1 MKGFFDTEPSV
12 IPTASSTR
20 GGGRG
25 SAFSANN
32 YVAQPGPDRGN
43 RKGAGAP
50 RGNCNAFRHGN
61 RSAAMRAF
69 RVEVRLALARF
80 EVSLRI
86 ARAELARRQVAEA
99 MSRRKLRAFAK
110 PLTIDQDCSGEER
123 AKRRRP
129 GANA

>member
-25 SAFSANN
+25 SAFPTNN

-50 RGNCNAFRHGN
+50 RGNCNAFR
-61 RSAAMRAF
+61 
-69 RVEVRLALARF
+69 VEVRLALARF
-80 EVSLRI
+80 ELSLRI

-99 MSRRKLRAFAK
+99 MS
-110 PLTIDQDCSGEER
+110 
-123 AKRRRP
+123 
-129 GANA
+129 